1 MNPGQVS
8 VLIVGTV
15 VSTLNDIISDAQKEA
30 GDWQNKVRMVMATLK
45 RGHVDTGLQ
54 RRVLSYL
61 SVTAVAPF

>member
-15 VSTLNDIISDAQKEA
+15 VTTLNDIISDAQKEA
-30 GDWQNKVRMVMATLK
+30 GDWQSKVRMVMATLK
-45 RGHVDTGLQ
+45 RGNVDTGLQ

>member
-1 MNPGQVS
+1 MSGFARNRCCHWVCIQTHG
-8 VLIVGTV
+8 
-15 VSTLNDIISDAQKEA
+15 AQKEA

-61 SVTAVAPF
+61 SVTAVAPS